1 MNFQK
6 IKYLPLFVIIIF
18 VFSCNNTE
26 LVSSQKAKEHDS
38 IRIKRLFLND
48 DKIEYDLSNYMKMS
62 RINRFD
68 REIENF
74 LISDAQNFP
83 EKGQILFTGSSSI
96 RIWKSLQEDMD
107 GLQTIR
113 RGFGGATIPEI
124 INYSEQII
132 FPYEPSKII
141 FYCGENDHYI
151 NSSYKI
157 YESFQIIERLIHK
170 RLPETKLYFVSIKP
184 SIARKTMWKQM
195 SGTNRIIKEY
205 TKITP
210 KTYYIDVASAMFN
223 DNFSIKK
230 DIFISDKLHMNNK
243 GYDIWTAII
252 KPILMK

>member
-1 MNFQK
+1 
-6 IKYLPLFVIIIF
+6 
-18 VFSCNNTE
+18 
-26 LVSSQKAKEHDS
+26 
-38 IRIKRLFLND
+38 
-48 DKIEYDLSNYMKMS
+48 MS

-83 EKGQILFTGSSSI
+83 KKGQILFTGSSSI
-96 RIWKSLQEDMD
+96 RIWKSLQDDMD
-107 GLQTIR
+107 GLKTIR
-113 RGFGGATIPEI
+113 RGFGGATIPEM

-170 RLPETKLYFVSIKP
+170 RLPETELYFVSVKP
-184 SIARKTMWKQM
+184 SIARKKMWKKM
-195 SGTNRIIKEY
+195 SITNRIIKKY
-205 TKITP
+205 TEITP
-210 KTYYIDVASAMFN
+210 ETYYIDVASPMFN
-223 DNFSIKK
+223 DDFSIKK
-230 DIFISDKLHMNNK
+230 DIFISDKLHMNSK

-252 KPILMK
+252 KPILMN